1 MRARFWDSLSLGVL
15 GAAAVATLAVYDRL
29 PDPIATHFDLEGRAN
44 GWMSRPMGAWF
55 APLFGLAMWAFVRFL
70 PRVLPA
76 SEKKR
81 LPESQMALV
90 ASLTALLVAA
100 VHGLV
105 LYVALVPGA
114 SLTRPVWLLVGALFV
129 ALGLV
134 LPRVRRNAFV
144 GIRTPWTLTSDEVWA
159 RTQRVGGYAMVA
171 GGIAGALLGA
181 LGGPTGGVLA
191 LAAFLL
197 SAFVPAIYSLVL
209 ARKRDPSA

>member
-1 MRARFWDSLSLGVL
+1 MRARFWDSLSLGAF

-44 GWMSRPMGAWF
+44 GWMPRAVGAWF
-55 APLFGLAMWAFVRFL
+55 GPVFGLAIWAFVRFL

-81 LPESQMALV
+81 LPDAQMALV
-90 ASLTALLVAA
+90 ASLTALLVAS
-100 VHGLV
+100 VHGLL

-134 LPRVRRNAFV
+134 IPRVRRNALV

-159 RTQRVGGYAMVA
+159 RTQRIGGYAMVA
-171 GGIAGALLGA
+171 GGVAGALLGV

-197 SAFVPAIYSLVL
+197 AAFVPAAYSLVL
-209 ARKRDPSA
+209 ARKRDAGG